1 PSAYFKNVLDWL
13 SRIDR
18 KFLEDTPVL
27 LMSASPGG
35 RGAIGSLGIIKD
47 LLPRFG
53 AEVVATFS
61 LPSFKQNFDRD
72 KGITEAELAKAH
84 SQALEQF
91 LERIS

>member
-1 PSAYFKNVLDWL
+1 VLDWL

-61 LPSFKQNFDRD
+61 LPSFNQNFDPD
-72 KGITEAELAKAH
+72 KGIVEAELASLHA
-84 SQALEQF
+84 QALEQF